1 MNKVKNLTK
10 TLKNFFLNP
19 RFLVS
24 FFILFTF
31 TIINATYVHA
41 DIDESTLDFYDAN
54 GIFYYDGKAS
64 GGGCNSPLDL
74 SNNTLYNGEPVIDQ
88 ASLKKIE
95 ENKPVYEEYANKYG
109 FEWQIIAAIHGM
121 EFSYRTDKNPGNGQG
136 VYQFLEQAGKFPANQ
151 KLTWNDFKEQTNE
164 VARQIKE
171 VYGKNMDLS
180 SEDGIKRM
188 MYSYNS
194 GPGGSS
200 LYNRNA
206 RDWLHYTEEQI
217 KNGEGSPYVMNLADE
232 QRDSRHNEHWQEF
245 HCDYNCVGRATV
257 RPGAFL
263 IYKAL
268 GGRGSA
274 SGNNCTGG
282 ETGNLI
288 VDTALKLAWPQNE
301 IARAKAYDL
310 TDAYKLA
317 MEQNGL
323 IDRVHPQG
331 GSCDVF
337 VSSVFTFS
345 GVDPDFANH
354 CCQVSDKGP
363 MYKYVT
369 ETPSLFMRLPYD
381 DNYLRDVKNYND
393 LNIQNGDILLKTS
406 GNGNGES
413 SGHIAIFYRDSS
425 NVPHMIHAS
434 APGRSPGRTG
444 AVTGAYG
451 APFEIWRYIGNKPIN
466 STNEKTIKT
475 DKNENKAT
483 NNTENIP
490 ISQ

>member
-1 MNKVKNLTK
+1 MNKVKTLSKN
-10 TLKNFFLNP
+10 LKNFFLNP

-24 FFILFTF
+24 FFILLTF

-41 DIDESTLDFYDAN
+41 ENDDNILDFYDSN
-54 GIFYYDGKAS
+54 NIFYYDGKAS
-64 GGGCNSPLDL
+64 SGGCSSPLDL

-136 VYQFLEQAGKFPANQ
+136 VYQFLEQAGKFPANK
-151 KLTWNDFKEQTNE
+151 KLTWDDFKEQTNE

-274 SGNNCTGG
+274 GGNNCIGG

-288 VDTALKLAWPQNE
+288 VDTALKLAWPQTD
-301 IARAKAYDL
+301 IAKAKAHLL
-310 TDAYKLA
+310 TDSYKLA

-323 IDRVHPQG
+323 TNEVSPHG
-331 GSCDVF
+331 ASCDVF
-337 VSSVFTFS
+337 VSSVFSFS
-345 GVDPDFANH
+345 GIDPEFAKH
-354 CCQVSDKGP
+354 CCGVSFSGDT
-363 MYKYVT
+363 YKYVHNSPLY
-369 ETPSLFMRLPYD
+369 ERLPYD
-381 DNYLRDVKNYND
+381 DNYLRDKNNYND
-393 LNIQNGDILLKTS
+393 PNIQNGDILLKTS
-406 GNGNGES
+406 GNGNGERR
-413 SGHIAIFYRDSS
+413 GHIAIFYRDSA

-434 APGRSPGRTG
+434 HTDRTG
-444 AVTGAYG
+444 AVTGVYG
-451 APFEIWRYIGNKPIN
+451 APFEIWRYIGDKPIN
-466 STNEKTIKT
+466 NTTNNSTKT
-475 DKNENKAT
+475 DINENKAT